1 MSDQRRDLKN
11 CCVVCRDYIL
21 ISNFTVM
28 TLIPFLLLS
37 VFNYLLFKTI
47 RHSGR
52 INQKTSLR
60 QKRDQKIAAILIL
73 LVTVFASCNCVR
85 IVTNVYEVMEY
96 GYFSD
101 LRDVERIV
109 PRLQVWNSFTHVAS
123 PLHLGVALELNIFEY
138 FYIKGVKMSGPG
150 LINYVTMNFKKN
162 FLRKWQGRKGNKYWR
177 YTLNSL
183 NINLKNY
190 FICLRYLTVW

>member
-1 MSDQRRDLKN
+1 MLRYDQRRDLKN

-85 IVTNVYEVMEY
+85 IVTNVYEVTTVI
-96 GYFSD
+96 SVI
-101 LRDVERIV
+101 VERC
-109 PRLQVWNSFTHVAS
+109 REKLC
-123 PLHLGVALELNIFEY
+123 LGYRFE
-138 FYIKGVKMSGPG
+138 IAI
-150 LINYVTMNFKKN
+150 LITVIYVIRCRPVLSLKFKKINNCSTHIKLQTCYFN
-162 FLRKWQGRKGNKYWR
+162 F
-177 YTLNSL
+177 
-183 NINLKNY
+183 
-190 FICLRYLTVW
+190 